1 MTSDMVIYLIIR
13 PDSPETHY
21 MDTGVLVAP
30 GAMEDEA
37 YEHKMEMIMNSTSH
51 IIAQDWHVDEM
62 VQLGLRSRFAKR
74 GRYSWQEGAQAQFN
88 EWLVDRYVSE
98 WNRRAEPTDDAS
110 IAAE

>member
-1 MTSDMVIYLIIR
+1 
-13 PDSPETHY
+13 
-21 MDTGVLVAP
+21 
-30 GAMEDEA
+30 
-37 YEHKMEMIMNSTSH
+37 MNSTSH